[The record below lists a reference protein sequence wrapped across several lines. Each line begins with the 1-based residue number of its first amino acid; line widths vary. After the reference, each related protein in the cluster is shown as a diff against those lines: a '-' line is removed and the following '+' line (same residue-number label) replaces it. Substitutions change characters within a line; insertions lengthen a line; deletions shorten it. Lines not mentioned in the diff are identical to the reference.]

1 MFCRIRANVKTEYFL
16 MYCRSVKCRLCFI
29 MKCKCEAVACRLESQ
44 CLLLHAVPEENT
56 HIDTHMTVD
65 GFFYV

>member
-1 MFCRIRANVKTEYFL
+1 
-16 MYCRSVKCRLCFI
+16 